1 MDDNNIIIRIT
12 TETDLSDAQ
21 TQIGALTD
29 RNKELTAQLKR
40 LQEQEKADAQTIE
53 ATVSERERLSAKL
66 AENAKYYKR
75 ERGYIEK
82 DIAAGKQNIKML
94 QQSVNQYNALSGAGA
109 RTRTQLMALR
119 EELIRM
125 AEAGDTTSERFIQLA
140 DEASALSDTIGD
152 AQSVISLLASDTKN
166 LDAAMQ
172 VGGGLVGTFNAAT
185 AAMALLG
192 GESEELQQAFLKVQ
206 AAIALL
212 NGVQQVMNVLD
223 KRSAANVVIRTAA
236 IKLLN
241 KVKGEQVA
249 AEAAS
254 AATTTTDTAAQ
265 VTNTTAVN
273 ANTVAIK
280 AKNVAMTILNKTM
293 LANPVMWLIAG
304 LAALAAGITLYASK
318 VKKAKDETET
328 WNKAMKGLEYSQK
341 TINKQTEY
349 EAKLAEAQGKS
360 WEEVWQIRKDYAQQY
375 LDEVTMLKNKVNRK
389 WNETHIGIGKW
400 TEEDEK
406 NMDEIYDKY
415 EDALEYIRDLQRSYE
430 IKKAADKT
438 AYNNKRKE
446 LEEQAVKDSK
456 AAAEQADKN
465 AAEMWEKELK
475 RQEEKLKAKE
485 ELIAERKRLSS
496 LEIESDK
503 EDDDVAS
510 YQSVIDYNTKRMQLD
525 GATEDRIY
533 QYRYEKELAY
543 WQMKLQQA
551 EFGSQEYMDI
561 QNKIADMEINNNN
574 RVMNTMQDKQATV
587 IEIAK
592 NVLQT
597 LGSMA
602 TEIFGAISDNI
613 QAQIDALD
621 DMYTTDA
628 EEAKQDANKK
638 YLSEKELEEKKAKLK
653 LRQQK
658 LDKANAIFQIG
669 LSTAMA
675 IMSIWAQVPKVDFG
689 ATTIALTATAAA
701 LGATQL
707 AIAAAKPLSQYEK
720 GRKGGEGEYALVG
733 EKGPEVMYVPKGASI
748 IPNNKIDDTSAWGAY
763 GVPQIPIPA
772 STNINNETITQA
784 VAASKW
790 TIDYTRLGEAVAKA
804 LPKQRA
810 VNVSID
816 RSGISIQNGS
826 DKRTYLNTKYQGA
839 W

>member
-12 TETDLSDAQ
+12 TEADLSDAQ

-66 AENAKYYKR
+66 AENAEYYKR

-125 AEAGDTTSERFIQLA
+125 AEAGDTTSERFIKLA

-185 AAMALLG
+185 SAMALLG

-241 KVKGEQVA
+241 KVKGQQVA

-265 VTNTTAVN
+265 VTNTAAVN
-273 ANTVAIK
+273 ASTIAIK

-304 LAALAAGITLYASK
+304 LAALAAGITFYVSK
-318 VKKAKDETET
+318 AKKAKDETEA
-328 WNKAMKGLEYSQK
+328 WNKAMKGLEYRQN
-341 TINKQTEY
+341 TLNKQTEY
-349 EAKLAEAQGKS
+349 EAQLAEAQGKS
-360 WEEVWQIRKDYAQQY
+360 WQEVWQIRKDGAQQY
-375 LDEVTMLKNKVNRK
+375 LDEVTMLKNKVNKK
-389 WNETHIGIGKW
+389 WNDTRIGIGKW
-400 TEEDEK
+400 TKEDER
-406 NMDEIYDKY
+406 NRDEIYDKY
-415 EDALEYIRDLQRSYE
+415 EEALEYIRYLQRSYD
-430 IKKAADKT
+430 IKKAADQT

-485 ELIAERKRLSS
+485 DLIAEGKRLSS

-503 EDDDVAS
+503 EDDDMAS

-525 GATEDRIY
+525 GATEDQIY
-533 QYRYEKELAY
+533 QYRYEKEMAY

-551 EFGSQEYMDI
+551 EFGSQQYMDI
-561 QNKIADMEINNNN
+561 QNKIADMEIENNN
-574 RVMNTMQDKQATV
+574 RVMNTMQDKQATA
-587 IEIAK
+587 IEIAM

-689 ATTIALTATAAA
+689 ATTIALTAAAAA

-720 GRKGGEGEYALVG
+720 GRKGGAGEYALVG
-733 EKGPEVMYVPKGASI
+733 EKGPEVMYVPHGASI
-748 IPNNKIDDTSAWGAY
+748 IPNNKINDISAWGAY

-772 STNINNETITQA
+772 SANINNETLTQA
-784 VAASKW
+784 VAESQW
-790 TIDYTRLGEAVAKA
+790 TIDYTRLGEALAKA

-810 VNVSID
+810 VNVNID
-816 RSGISIQNGS
+816 RSGISVQNGS
-826 DKRTYLNTKYQGA
+826 DKRTYLNTKYQGS